1 MEYGRIAK
9 MVDNIV
15 ATERIA
21 ASPEDDEALVLVDQA
36 FDSILASIR
45 VIDENMPKIKIS
57 GVPQQAAKDAI
68 VDIME
73 TAIHPYFAD
82 ILKAMQTFE
91 DIGEK
96 Q

>member
-1 MEYGRIAK
+1 MENGRIAK

-15 ATERIA
+15 ASEKIA

-45 VIDENMPKIKIS
+45 VIDENMPKIKTN
-57 GVPQQAAKDAI
+57 GVPQQAARDAI

-73 TAIHPYFAD
+73 TAIHPYFSD
-82 ILKAMQTFE
+82 VLKAMQSFE
-91 DIGEK
+91 EIGG